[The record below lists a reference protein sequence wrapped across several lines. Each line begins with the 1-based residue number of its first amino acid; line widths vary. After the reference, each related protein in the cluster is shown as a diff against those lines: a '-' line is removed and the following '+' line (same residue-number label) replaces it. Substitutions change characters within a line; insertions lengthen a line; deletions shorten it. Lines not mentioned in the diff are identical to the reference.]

1 MACRWINCS
10 YIYWHN
16 IKTWLVGGLTA
27 VIYTDTMQAVLMV
40 GGGLTLMGFGK
51 IWKYLSKFLFLTTM
65 ATPLFYSK
73 FSIAKLSDRLNRH
86 KQAY

>member
-1 MACRWINCS
+1 
-10 YIYWHN
+10 
-16 IKTWLVGGLTA
+16 
-27 VIYTDTMQAVLMV
+27 MQAVLMV

-65 ATPLFYSK
+65 ATPLFYPK